1 MEVSVSPNGLKQIVE
16 LQDAFCER
24 YEDLPERILP
34 LDFIIYWTKWIIRMD
49 DVEWDLLKVYRD
61 ALKEIVTVA
70 TVLEGQDYPIASSL
84 IPYLDTI
91 EAQLHEMA
99 QSLDGEGKKLVK
111 LLSENMKQE
120 RWFKADLYKTKNP
133 FNVLTLLDPRYAGTF
148 YFDEQKENAFNNLY
162 QDPILQTERSSE
174 DQLTESQ
181 PEAVTSTVIDP
192 SLSAIERRRLQR
204 LAAAG

>member
-1 MEVSVSPNGLKQIVE
+1 MEVSVPPNGLKQIVE
-16 LQDAFCER
+16 LQVPIDAFCER
-24 YEDLPERILP
+24 YEDLERILP
-34 LDFIIYWTKWIIRMD
+34 LDFIIYWTKWIIRID

-120 RWFKADLYKTKNP
+120 RWLKAAFYKTKNP
-133 FNVLTLLDPRYAGTF
+133 FNGLTLLDPRYAGTF
-148 YFDEQKENAFNNLY
+148 YDEENAFNNLY

-174 DQLTESQ
+174 VQLTESQ

>member
-1 MEVSVSPNGLKQIVE
+1 M
-16 LQDAFCER
+16 
-24 YEDLPERILP
+24 
-34 LDFIIYWTKWIIRMD
+34 
-49 DVEWDLLKVYRD
+49 
-61 ALKEIVTVA
+61 
-70 TVLEGQDYPIASSL
+70 
-84 IPYLDTI
+84 
-91 EAQLHEMA
+91 
-99 QSLDGEGKKLVK
+99 
-111 LLSENMKQE
+111 
-120 RWFKADLYKTKNP
+120 
-133 FNVLTLLDPRYAGTF
+133 LDPRYAGTF

>member
-1 MEVSVSPNGLKQIVE
+1 MN
-16 LQDAFCER
+16 
-24 YEDLPERILP
+24 
-34 LDFIIYWTKWIIRMD
+34 IRMD

-120 RWFKADLYKTKNP
+120 R
-133 FNVLTLLDPRYAGTF
+133 
-148 YFDEQKENAFNNLY
+148 
-162 QDPILQTERSSE
+162 
-174 DQLTESQ
+174 
-181 PEAVTSTVIDP
+181 
-192 SLSAIERRRLQR
+192 
-204 LAAAG
+204 